1 MKVTCWESGAGG
13 HSEGESPGVAM
24 LPNYQLSINICL
36 SHYNC
41 YGPSPASLL
50 PAHHHYNSVSR
61 QHFELNHFI

>member
-41 YGPSPASLL
+41 YGPLPASTARPSSLEFSL
-50 PAHHHYNSVSR
+50 SST
-61 QHFELNHFI
+61 F